1 MASDPKHLFQGRHV
15 LVYEI
20 KLSTNL
26 FHEMISLFVCNSFT
40 ILFEFNQGEFEL
52 EQEEKD
58 SRGIEPAPRERS
70 RGEANRWCWPA

>member
-1 MASDPKHLFQGRHV
+1 MFQGRQV

-20 KLSTNL
+20 KLST
-26 FHEMISLFVCNSFT
+26 FRFYEMISLFLCSSLM
-40 ILFEFNQGEFEL
+40 ILFEFNQGKFEL
-52 EQEEKD
+52 EQEEMD